1 MLISA
6 AAACCVSGHSPELV
20 VKNVVCWLI
29 GVHTFHT
36 HNTGD
41 GGRGSLLSLYR
52 FMLLVFCYIINLLKL
67 LLYSI
72 LGYEIGSSGYT
83 SIISS

>member
-41 GGRGSLLSLYR
+41 GGRGSLLSLS
-52 FMLLVFCYIINLLKL
+52 LALCYW
-67 LLYSI
+67 YFVI
-72 LGYEIGSSGYT
+72 L
-83 SIISS
+83 

>member
-1 MLISA
+1 
-6 AAACCVSGHSPELV
+6 
-20 VKNVVCWLI
+20 
-29 GVHTFHT
+29 
-36 HNTGD
+36 
-41 GGRGSLLSLYR
+41 
-52 FMLLVFCYIINLLKL
+52 MLLVFCYIINLLKL